1 MTWSTYNGKAYQIY
15 SCRGIRIHHGWEA
28 ADMTTRAA
36 SQGLASQTTSWI
48 QREVGMVHG
57 FATLKSFPSYTL
69 PPARQHL

>member
-1 MTWSTYNGKAYQIY
+1 MGRFIRFTVV
-15 SCRGIRIHHGWEA
+15 RGIRIHHDWEA

-36 SQGLASQTTSWI
+36 SQGLASQTTSWM